1 MKMRIGIL
9 FVALTS
15 LLIMT
20 SASSVKVTTGI
31 EFDQMTLAEAKAL
44 SAKTGKLI
52 FIDCYTDWCGTCKR
66 MAATSFKDPAV
77 GKLYNDNF
85 INLKIE
91 MEKNPE
97 GRDLAASYKVR
108 AYPTLLIIDGK
119 GNLIRQV
126 VGMQT
131 KDGLVMFANAAM
143 K

>member
-52 FIDCYTDWCGTCKR
+52 FIDCYTDWCGPCKR

>member
-1 MKMRIGIL
+1 
-9 FVALTS
+9 
-15 LLIMT
+15 
-20 SASSVKVTTGI
+20 
-31 EFDQMTLAEAKAL
+31 MTLAEAKAL

-52 FIDCYTDWCGTCKR
+52 FIDCYTDWCGPCKR

>member
-1 MKMRIGIL
+1 MRIGIL

-52 FIDCYTDWCGTCKR
+52 FIDCYTDWCGPCKR

>member
-31 EFDQMTLAEAKAL
+31 EFDQMTLAEATAL

-52 FIDCYTDWCGTCKR
+52 FIDCYTDWCGPCKR